1 MFPETAMS
9 MAVFPSTDAEI
20 VFNFITKYLKSLD
33 LFKLIEMSDANEE
46 KQVEMELTTVEES
59 TIRNRFATKAHEEA
73 KEQEGQEGQDGQ
85 GTGVSEVQEVQ
96 EQDADT
102 EESTEG
108 DSERDPVDTPSE
120 SEQEQGK
127 GLDVQ
132 EDAFGREF
140 IVYQGIPYYR
150 EETSWN
156 TPFAVQ
162 LSFSLIMFINF
173 MNIAL
178 AIGQMAAC

>member
-1 MFPETAMS
+1 
-9 MAVFPSTDAEI
+9 
-20 VFNFITKYLKSLD
+20 
-33 LFKLIEMSDANEE
+33 MSDTNEE
-46 KQVEMELTTVEES
+46 KQVEMELTTVEEV
-59 TIRNRFATKAHEEA
+59 TIRNRFATKTQEEV
-73 KEQEGQEGQDGQ
+73 KEQEGQ
-85 GTGVSEVQEVQ
+85 GTGLSEATDPNESQEA
-96 EQDADT
+96 EAEAEAEADT
-102 EESTEG
+102 EESADS

-120 SEQEQGK
+120 SEQEQEQEQEQGK
-127 GLDVQ
+127 ELDVQ
-132 EDAFGREF
+132 EDVFGREF

-173 MNIAL
+173 LNIAL